1 MVTEQYVSFETAK
14 MLKDKG
20 FDECIYTCYSVEDY
34 PQFMTMI
41 DFVVQD
47 EVYERIGKDCHI
59 IQAPTQQMAMRWLRE
74 QHNLHIDIDI
84 SDGDWNPCVIELENW
99 SVVSEYDTE
108 KTQDTYEDAVEYAL
122 KYCLTK
128 LL

>member
-14 MLKDKG
+14 LLKDKG
-20 FDECIYTCYSVEDY
+20 FDKKCVYRYIGEPDYGSKPPFVHFPKGNGSQYIY
-34 PQFMTMI
+34 P
-41 DFVVQD
+41 
-47 EVYERIGKDCHI
+47 
-59 IQAPTQQMAMRWLRE
+59 APTQALAMRWLRE
-74 QHNLHIDIDI
+74 VHNLHIDIDV
-84 SDGDWNPCVIELENW
+84 SEGDWNPCVIELENW

-108 KTQDTYEDAVEYAL
+108 NTQDTYENAVEYAL

>member
-1 MVTEQYVSFETAK
+1 MKEDYVSFEIAK
-14 MLKDKG
+14 LLKEKEFHELCHRAYHYYGYALSYHHKEKDFNG
-20 FDECIYTCYSVEDY
+20 EEYSKLNTEWY
-34 PQFMTMI
+34 S
-41 DFVVQD
+41 
-47 EVYERIGKDCHI
+47 
-59 IQAPTQQMAMRWLRE
+59 APTQQMAMRWLRE

-128 LL
+128 LI